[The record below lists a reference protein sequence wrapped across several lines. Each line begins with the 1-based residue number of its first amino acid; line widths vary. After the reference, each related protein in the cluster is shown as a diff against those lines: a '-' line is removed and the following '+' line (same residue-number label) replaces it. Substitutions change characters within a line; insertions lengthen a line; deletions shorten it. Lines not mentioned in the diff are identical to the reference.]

1 LLMLRSV
8 IDGRVSL
15 LWRLLVEAAL
25 LFTHR

>member
-1 LLMLRSV
+1 MLRSV